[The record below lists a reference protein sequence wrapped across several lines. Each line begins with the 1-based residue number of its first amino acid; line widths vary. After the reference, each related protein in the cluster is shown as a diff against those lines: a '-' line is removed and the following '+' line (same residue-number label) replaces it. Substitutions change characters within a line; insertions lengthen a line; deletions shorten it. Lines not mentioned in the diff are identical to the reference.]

1 MYYICEYF
9 PSLLIIHFRL
19 YQRAYTSLSTCTCS
33 CVEVKYNDCIYKSKT
48 MPVYTRIIIL
58 VYILKDVCNIVHEAV
73 SSIECI
79 NLVNSK
85 SCLSSF
91 VMGFLSISLFKKTL
105 SISSYSKAVVVYGM
119 LSIQYG

>member
-1 MYYICEYF
+1 M
-9 PSLLIIHFRL
+9 
-19 YQRAYTSLSTCTCS
+19 T
-33 CVEVKYNDCIYKSKT
+33 
-48 MPVYTRIIIL
+48 VYTRIIIL
-58 VYILKDVCNIVHEAV
+58 VHILKDVCNIVHEAV

-105 SISSYSKAVVVYGM
+105 SISSYSKAVVVYAM
-119 LSIQYG
+119 